1 MIDNKKVSR
10 HMVSLA
16 GDEGYLRLK
25 REAKLRGITI
35 GQVIENYIKT
45 SDETQY
51 SELKKIHMKIML
63 EFSYLKGEEHISD
76 QTKELFDILWYY
88 IYNLFIGV
96 FDEAEFIKILSDN
109 IEEVRSENQLE

>member
-1 MIDNKKVSR
+1 MVDNKKVSR
-10 HMVSLA
+10 HMISLA

-25 REAKLRGITI
+25 QEAKLRGITI
-35 GQVIENYIKT
+35 GQVIENYIKK

-88 IYNLFIGV
+88 IYNMFIGV

-109 IEEVRSENQLE
+109 IKEVRSENQSE